1 LLITVEVKN
10 MNPRASDR
18 RKIIYRFLML
28 GILTTLLAGLWVL
41 IE

>member
-1 LLITVEVKN
+1 
-10 MNPRASDR
+10 MNLGASDR

-28 GILTTLLAGLWVL
+28 GILTTLLVGLWVL